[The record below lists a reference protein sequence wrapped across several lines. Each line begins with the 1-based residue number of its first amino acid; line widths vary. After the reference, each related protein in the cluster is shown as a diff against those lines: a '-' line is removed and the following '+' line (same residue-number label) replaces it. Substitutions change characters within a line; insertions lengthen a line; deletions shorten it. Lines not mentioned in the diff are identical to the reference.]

1 MSIYIENETEKKYD
15 FDFEKLI
22 ESVTDKA
29 LEYIKC
35 PYEAMISVTLVDG
48 ETIREINSETRNID
62 KVTDVLSFPM
72 IDYGDMPGDFNGLED
87 YAEDYFDPDTG
98 ELNLGDIVL
107 CVEKIDEQAKE
118 YGHSVKREMAFL
130 TAHSMFH
137 LFGFDHMED
146 DERIRMEKMQE
157 EVLELLGITRD

>member
-1 MSIYIENETEKKYD
+1 MSIYIENETEKKYN
-15 FDFEKLI
+15 FDYEALI
-22 ESVTDKA
+22 KSVTDMA
-29 LEYIKC
+29 LQYIKC
-35 PYEAMISVTLVDG
+35 PYEAMISVTLVDADS
-48 ETIREINSETRNID
+48 IKDINNQTRQID

-72 IDYGDMPGDFNGLED
+72 IDYEGEAGNFEGLED

-107 CVEKIDEQAKE
+107 CVERIDEQAKE

-146 DERIRMEKMQE
+146 DERIQMEKMQE